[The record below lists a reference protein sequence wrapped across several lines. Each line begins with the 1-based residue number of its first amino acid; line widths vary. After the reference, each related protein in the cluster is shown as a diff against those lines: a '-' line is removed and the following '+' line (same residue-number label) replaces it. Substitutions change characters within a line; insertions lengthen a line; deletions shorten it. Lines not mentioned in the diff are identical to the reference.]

1 MTSTCTTGLRDLDI
15 FFVSLVQSGQE
26 CISLGVLPV
35 AKEAGSGKRRKVK
48 TGFHGRQGKKKNK
61 LVDPPL
67 YLPARSHQF
76 KTFIGICI
84 DRQHNHLWPPSR
96 TAALVIYTGF
106 SCRLLFSSG

>member
-1 MTSTCTTGLRDLDI
+1 MTSTCTTGLRDLDTS

-48 TGFHGRQGKKKNK
+48 TGFHGKQGKKKKN
-61 LVDPPL
+61 VDPPL

-76 KTFIGICI
+76 KTFIGIYI
-84 DRQHNHLWPPSR
+84 DMQYSHLWPPSR
-96 TAALVIYTGF
+96 TAALVIHTGF
-106 SCRLLFSSG
+106 SCRLLLSSG